1 MNNFFR
7 RLKIYL
13 IGFGIGLVFVFF
25 FFRNRGCTWLP
36 ENRVKNTIL
45 GRVIVVSEKDA
56 SWLNEQGVDT
66 KTIVSFLN
74 DGNIAFG
81 ASKKQGNPQVY
92 VISKEVKG
100 KEVTLWFTLPKD
112 AFIAEVRKPVG
123 NVQVCQNSTEGVGKM
138 IHFPNVKSFVYLDE
152 ENTAYVKEQKRL
164 GLNSAKRVQR
174 FIQQNGEIDFSK
186 SKLKVA
192 PYPIQYISFQT
203 NTGVKVSART
213 YWLEEHIRYDQFD
226 ALDTLSK

>member
-45 GRVIVVSEKDA
+45 GRVLVVPEKDA
-56 SWLNEQGVDT
+56 EWLKAQGIDN

-74 DGNIAFG
+74 DGSIAFG
-81 ASKKQGNPQVY
+81 SSKKQGNPQVY
-92 VISKEVKG
+92 VVTREVKG
-100 KEVTLWFTLPKD
+100 KDVTLWFTLPKD
-112 AFIAEVRKPVG
+112 AYIAEVRRPVG
-123 NVQVCQNSTEGVGKM
+123 NVQVCKNTQSGTGDL
-138 IHFPNVKSFVYLDE
+138 IHFPKVKSFVYLDE
-152 ENTAYVKEQKRL
+152 ENKAFVKEQERL
-164 GLNSAKRVQR
+164 GLASAKQ
-174 FIQQNGEIDFSK
+174 IQKYIVNNGEIDFSK
-186 SKLKVA
+186 SKLKIA
-192 PYPIQYISFQT
+192 PYPIQYLSFT
-203 NTGVKVSART
+203 TKDGLKVSART

-226 ALDTLSK
+226 AIDSLR